1 LKFQIQEYVCSNFVP
16 TINEK
21 YTLTVISK
29 GNTYTASETLQPVA
43 NITKIVQN
51 NQGGFTGTNKE
62 IKTYYQDPAGV
73 SNYYLYKY
81 ALFQSKKSDFTSM
94 KSFNETNSVYH
105 KMTS

>member
-1 LKFQIQEYVCSNFVP
+1 MNMFVQILSQRSTRNTHSRLSVKAIPTLLQKPCS
-16 TINEK
+16 
-21 YTLTVISK
+21 
-29 GNTYTASETLQPVA
+29 PVA

-81 ALFQSKKSDFTSM
+81 ALFQSKKSDFYVE